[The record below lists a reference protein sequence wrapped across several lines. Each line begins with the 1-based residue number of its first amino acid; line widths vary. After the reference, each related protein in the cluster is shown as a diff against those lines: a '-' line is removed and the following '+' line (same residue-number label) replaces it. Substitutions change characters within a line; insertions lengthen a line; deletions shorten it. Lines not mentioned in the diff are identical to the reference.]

1 MHVRKATKQDILLI
15 KELAEKTWWP
25 TYTDVISEEQINFML
40 DDMYSAESLE
50 KQMESGIGFLIAE
63 RENIPVGFAS
73 YSQSDKDKLVF
84 KIHKLYILPSEQGKG
99 TGKELIEH
107 ISASAKQLGG
117 NTLELNVNRG
127 NKSKNF
133 YLKSGFSIFRIV
145 DIPYHQ
151 FVLNDYVMRK
161 DI

>member
-1 MHVRKATKQDILLI
+1 MSIRKATGKDISVI

-25 TYTDVISEEQINFML
+25 TYTGVISEEQIRFML
-40 DDMYSAESLE
+40 DDMYSAESLKE
-50 KQMESGIGFLIAE
+50 QMESGTEFIISE
-63 RENIPVGFAS
+63 REHIPTGFAAFT
-73 YSQSDKDKLVF
+73 QSDADNLIF

-99 TGKELIEH
+99 TGKELIEY
-107 ISASAKQLGG
+107 ISDSAKKQGG

-127 NKSKNF
+127 NNAQNF
-133 YLKSGFSIFRIV
+133 YLKCGFKVFRTM

-161 DI
+161 TI

>member
-127 NKSKNF
+127 NKAKNF

-145 DIPYHQ
+145 DIPYNQ